1 MSHVSRSDRSGN
13 NGESPTSG
21 KAAATFPQTFAL
33 APLLADL
40 RRHAEFDLT
49 TLTYHVEQSDA
60 TAGDGYWHASINEAR
75 SALEALLVDIVRAVG
90 ADEPT
95 RPPTS
100 NGTPFSNWRRYL
112 VDAGFLDGHESDLLH
127 FVYGLSS
134 AKGSHHGVP
143 DEDWSRLAR
152 RMVFCAADYVLRRY
166 ATWKESDARPA
177 SPSTPATSPP
187 RSNRG
192 GTGRLVFPSLRAW
205 LSLCGR
211 PR

>member
-1 MSHVSRSDRSGN
+1 MCRVSRSGRSSNGKPAD
-13 NGESPTSG
+13 NGESPISS
-21 KAAATFPQTFAL
+21 PQTFAL
-33 APLLADL
+33 VSLLAD
-40 RRHAEFDLT
+40 RRRYAELDLT

-75 SALEALLVDIVRAVG
+75 SALEALVVDVVRVVG
-90 ADEPT
+90 AGEAT

-100 NGTPFSNWRRYL
+100 NGTPFSNWRRFL
-112 VDAGFLDGHESDLLH
+112 VDVGFLDAQESDLLH

-166 ATWKESDARPA
+166 TTWKQHGLRPGG
-177 SPSTPATSPP
+177 P
-187 RSNRG
+187 R
-192 GTGRLVFPSLRAW
+192 
-205 LSLCGR
+205 
-211 PR
+211 